1 MRPATISLARRARYL
16 VCLAVVGALAAAG
29 VLSAHPQPAQAA
41 TGCQVAYSVN
51 SDWGTGFSVA
61 VTITNT
67 GPAITS
73 WTLGYSYAGN
83 QQLSSGWSGTWT
95 QSGQNIAVAS
105 ASWNGALATG
115 AATQIGAN
123 FSYTGTNKAPTA
135 FTLNGTACNG
145 GGTGPGTI
153 NVALTSPASG
163 ATYTAPATIPLAA
176 TASESGGT
184 IAKVE
189 FFSATNSGTTLLG
202 TSTTSPYTFSWTGV
216 AAGTYSL

>member
-1 MRPATISLARRARYL
+1 MPTSARKSRLRVLVSCLAGSALVSGLLLATGPGAVAAVTGSATPATAAR
-16 VCLAVVGALAAAG
+16 
-29 VLSAHPQPAQAA
+29 PAA
-41 TGCQVAYSVN
+41 TGAQARPAAPAAPAAAAAASCQVTYAVN

-95 QSGQNIAVAS
+95 QSGENISVAS
-105 ASWNGALATG
+105 ASWNGSLATG
-115 AATQIGAN
+115 ASASIGAN

-135 FTLNGTACNG
+135 FTLNGTTCNG

-163 ATYTAPATIPLAA
+163 ATYTAP
-176 TASESGGT
+176 
-184 IAKVE
+184 
-189 FFSATNSGTTLLG
+189 
-202 TSTTSPYTFSWTGV
+202 
-216 AAGTYSL
+216 